1 LSIVVDPL
9 DGAAVAAGLQ
19 AAKSID
25 ATITK
30 ETIQY
35 KDFVRILLL
44 LRPR

>member
-1 LSIVVDPL
+1 VDPL

-19 AAKSID
+19 AAKSIE

-35 KDFVRILLL
+35 KDFVRIFFSFAKDKKIS
-44 LRPR
+44 